1 MAWIAGVGLTPF
13 GRQPGMTALEW
24 QTRAALQTMDDAGVT
39 RREVDG
45 VLVGYATTLG
55 HLMPANLLAEHL
67 GLRPEIA
74 FGMSAGGATG
84 LAMVAQAAHLVDAGA
99 ASCVLVVAGEDRA
112 SGQSTDTSMRTLS
125 QVGHRE
131 SEVPVGAT
139 VPAYYAL
146 LASAYLH
153 RHGLGPNS
161 LAPLAVQMREHA
173 TLHPGAHFRTP
184 IAVEDV
190 LASPAVADPLRLLD
204 CCPVSDGGA
213 AVVVVPESRSPRDLR
228 IAGLGQAHRHQ
239 HLSEADLGDTGARRS
254 ASAALARASIGV
266 EDIGIAGIY
275 DSFTITLALLLE
287 EIGLAAP
294 GQAGRLADEGRFGH
308 RGEMPVNTHG
318 GLLSYGH
325 SGVAGGMAHLAE
337 VVRQLRGE
345 AEDRQLERPL
355 RWGFVHADGGV
366 MSAHVSAVLEAAG
379 AREAGRTRTPQAAA
393 ASPAPGTS
401 GHDDPAQ
408 PADWTEGVP
417 ALLVSSCGACQHR
430 WYFPRGFCPVCGSDD
445 VHRSRSLGAGSVV
458 AVSTVHRFPTSGG
471 GGQAPFAIA
480 LVDLDD
486 GVRVL
491 GRCGLDTRVGD
502 RVVAR
507 FGGDDAAVTL
517 RPFFST
523 SAAPA

>member
-13 GRQPGMTALEW
+13 GRQPGVTALEW
-24 QTRAALQTMDDAGVT
+24 QTRAAVQAMGDAGVT

-45 VLVGYATTLG
+45 VLAGYATTLG

-74 FGMSAGGATG
+74 FGMSSGGATG

-99 ASCVLVVAGEDRA
+99 ARCVLVVAGEDRA
-112 SGQSTDTSMRTLS
+112 SGQSTNTSMRTLA

-131 SEVPVGAT
+131 NEVPVGAT

-153 RHGLGPNS
+153 RHRLGPES

-173 TLHPGAHFRTP
+173 TLHPDAHFRTP
-184 IAVEDV
+184 IVVEDV
-190 LASPAVADPLRLLD
+190 LASTAVADPLRLLD

-213 AVVVVPESRSPRDLR
+213 ALVVVPQSRSPRDLR

-254 ASAALARASIGV
+254 ATAALAGASIGV
-266 EDIGIAGIY
+266 QDLGIAGVY

-287 EIGLAAP
+287 EIGLAP
-294 GQAGRLADEGRFGH
+294 LGQAGRLAGDGHFGR
-308 RGEMPVNTHG
+308 RGKIPVNTHG

-325 SGVAGGMAHLAE
+325 SGVAGGMAHLVE
-337 VVRQLRGE
+337 VVTQLRGE
-345 AEDRQLERPL
+345 AEHRQLDRAL
-355 RWGFVHADGGV
+355 RWGLAHADGGV
-366 MSAHVSAVLEAAG
+366 MSAHVSAVLEATGGQADS
-379 AREAGRTRTPQAAA
+379 RTRTPQPSA
-393 ASPAPGTS
+393 ASRGPGMS
-401 GHDDPAQ
+401 DDPVQ

-417 ALLVSSCGACQHR
+417 ALLISSCGACRHH
-430 WYFPRGFCPVCGSDD
+430 WYFARGFCPECGSND
-445 VHRSRSLGAGSVV
+445 VHRSTSLGAGSVV
-458 AVSTVHRFPTSGG
+458 AVSTVHRFPTPGDG
-471 GGQAPFAIA
+471 RQAPFAIA

-502 RVVAR
+502 RVMAQ
-507 FGGDDAAVTL
+507 FGDDAAVSSG
-517 RPFFST
+517 PFFAT